1 MRFFYVILIVSL
13 TWSCSSHK
21 QATQAPPPP
30 PAPHWVSQKPIDGFY
45 YSGIGM
51 AVKNSGDYLS
61 IAKNNALNDL
71 ASEISVQIKST
82 SVLYQVEQNEKFREE
97 FTANTR
103 LKSLE
108 NIEGFELVS
117 TYENPREYWVYYRL
131 SKSEYNAL
139 KKARKE
145 MAINKAVDFYE
156 KAKIFKADAQYDDAL
171 IYGIKALEAIKNY
184 LGDGLKTTIN
194 GSEVYLGNELFSFLT
209 ETVNEINI
217 SALMETI
224 DITRGQ
230 SLDPEFLSFTV
241 TGMDFSGISGLPIY
255 FYYSGHRL
263 KNNEL
268 ITDANGIVNYPLG
281 KIVSKNAT
289 EYLQANLNMVSI
301 TKEATDDP
309 IVSKLVAKI
318 SGPEARIKIKV
329 KKPIIFIKS
338 VESNLNEELSSPI
351 LASTF
356 KNEFLK
362 AEFSVTDDP
371 ENADFLLE
379 IRSSTEQIS
388 TSSGFFSASL
398 NADIKLYDRQLN
410 LLYTHQINQ
419 LKGVQLNYSK
429 AGLDAYSKA
438 SDEISKRIFRD
449 LRRRVFE

>member
-1 MRFFYVILIVSL
+1 MRFLFVILIAL
-13 TWSCSSHK
+13 TWSCSTK
-21 QATQAPPPP
+21 KEIVEVPPPSP
-30 PAPHWVSQKPIDGFY
+30 PPYWVAQKPVDGGY

-97 FTANTR
+97 FRANTR

-117 TYENPREYWVYYRL
+117 TYENPHEYWVYYRL
-131 SKSEYNAL
+131 SKLEYNAL

-145 MAINKAVDFYE
+145 MAVNKAVDFYE
-156 KAKIFKADAQYDDAL
+156 KAIGFKANTQYDDAL
-171 IYGIKALEAIKNY
+171 IYGIKSLEAIKAY

-194 GSEVYLGNELFSFLT
+194 DTEVYLGNELFSFLSQT
-209 ETVNEINI
+209 INEINI
-217 SALMETI
+217 SPLMESI

-230 SLDPEFLSFTV
+230 TLDPEFLSFTV
-241 TGMDFSGISGLPIY
+241 TGMDLSGIAELPIY

-268 ITDANGIVNYPLG
+268 YTDKNGVVNYPLG

-318 SGPEARIKIKV
+318 SGSEARIKIKV
-329 KKPIIFIKS
+329 KKPSVYIKS
-338 VESNLNEELSSPI
+338 VESNLGEELSSPV

-362 AEFSVTDDP
+362 AEFNVTENP

-379 IRSSTEQIS
+379 IGSSTERMS

-398 NADIKLYDRQLN
+398 NAEIKLYDRELN
-410 LLYTHQINQ
+410 LVYTQQINQ
-419 LKGVQLNYSK
+419 LKGVQLNYTK
-429 AGLDAYSKA
+429 AGMDAYAKA
-438 SDEISKRIFRD
+438 SDEISKRIFRE

>member
-1 MRFFYVILIVSL
+1 MRIIYIFLIAL
-13 TWSCSSHK
+13 TWSCSPHK
-21 QATQAPPPP
+21 EVVQTPALPPPP
-30 PAPHWVSQKPIDGFY
+30 NWVAQKPIDASY

-51 AVKNSGDYLS
+51 AAKNSGDYLS

-97 FTANTR
+97 FRANTR

-131 SKSEYNAL
+131 SKVEYNAL

-145 MAINKAVDFYE
+145 MAINKAVDYYE
-156 KAKIFKADAQYDDAL
+156 KAIGFKANTQYDDAL
-171 IYGIKALEAIKNY
+171 IYGIKALEAIKAY

-194 GSEVYLGNELFSFLT
+194 DSEVYLGNELFTFLT

-217 SALMETI
+217 SALMQSI

-230 SLDPEFLSFTV
+230 TLDQEFLSFTV
-241 TGMDFSGISGLPIY
+241 TGSNFSGISELPIY

-268 ITDANGIVNYPLG
+268 ITDANGVVNYPLS

-289 EYLQANLNMVSI
+289 EYLQANLNLVSI

-318 SGPEARIKIKV
+318 SGSEARIKIKI
-329 KKPIIFIKS
+329 KKPVVFIKS
-338 VESNLNEELSSPI
+338 VESNLGEELSSPV

-362 AEFSVTDDP
+362 ADFSVTDNP

-379 IRSSTEQIS
+379 IKSTTERIS
-388 TSSGFFSASL
+388 TGSGFFSASL
-398 NADIKLYDRQLN
+398 NADFKLYDRQLN
-410 LLYTHQINQ
+410 LLYTRQLNQ
-419 LKGVQLNYSK
+419 LKGVQLNYPK
-429 AGLDAYSKA
+429 AGMDAYSKA
-438 SDEISKRIFRD
+438 SEEISKRIFRD